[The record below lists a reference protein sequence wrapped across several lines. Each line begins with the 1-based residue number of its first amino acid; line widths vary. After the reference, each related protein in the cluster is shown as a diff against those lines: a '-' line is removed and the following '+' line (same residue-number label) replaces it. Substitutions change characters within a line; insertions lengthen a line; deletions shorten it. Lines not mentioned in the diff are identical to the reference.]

1 MFRILSRTMPDL
13 RAEITSATTA
23 YFAQANHLTLT
34 ATDLY
39 DWLAT
44 LPTAR
49 RERVLHTGFATSRAE
64 PDFLRYCLELRGYS
78 MRSFLAEELS
88 VAAYALWAAHGE
100 HASDLAP
107 Q

>member
-1 MFRILSRTMPDL
+1 MFRILSHTMPDL
-13 RAEITSATTA
+13 HAEIALVTTA
-23 YFAQANHLTLT
+23 YYAQANSLTLT

-44 LPTAR
+44 LPAAR
-49 RERVLHTGFATSRAE
+49 RERVLHTGFATSQAE

-78 MRSFLAEELS
+78 MRNFLAEELS

-100 HASDLAP
+100 LASDLEP